1 MDNYQPPFKISSEIL
16 NLVSQISELLGRI
29 SYLGDLSKMPALRRL
44 NRLKSVQSSCAI
56 EQNTLSLDEVTQI
69 IDGKEIKAGSFKEQA
84 EVINAYNAYSIIS
97 EINPYSLKD
106 LLKVHG
112 IMVKG
117 LAPEAGSLRTR
128 EVGVYKGNILIH
140 AAPKHTFVPQLI
152 NQLIEWTKTT
162 DIHPLIKSSIFH
174 YEFEFIHPFN
184 DGNGRTGRYWQTL
197 ILSKWNPIF
206 AWLPIESIIYKHQME
221 YYKAIEQCDHIGDC
235 TQFIVFML
243 KTIKETIDNLIIDTK
258 NIPEEIPYNVK
269 QLLKVLQDYD
279 EITPKELM
287 DKLHIKSRDTLRNS
301 YLKPAMELNLIK
313 MVYPNTPRS
322 KLQRYKK
329 Q

>member
-1 MDNYQPPFKISSEIL
+1 
-16 NLVSQISELLGRI
+16 
-29 SYLGDLSKMPALRRL
+29 
-44 NRLKSVQSSCAI
+44 
-56 EQNTLSLDEVTQI
+56 
-69 IDGKEIKAGSFKEQA
+69 
-84 EVINAYNAYSIIS
+84 
-97 EINPYSLKD
+97 
-106 LLKVHG
+106 
-112 IMVKG
+112 
-117 LAPEAGSLRTR
+117 
-128 EVGVYKGNILIH
+128 
-140 AAPKHTFVPQLI
+140 
-152 NQLIEWTKTT
+152 
-162 DIHPLIKSSIFH
+162 
-174 YEFEFIHPFN
+174 
-184 DGNGRTGRYWQTL
+184 
-197 ILSKWNPIF
+197 
-206 AWLPIESIIYKHQME
+206 ME

-279 EITPKELM
+279 EITQKELM